1 MPDYSTADEFA
12 SATAAGD
19 NPAPKAAVVTATAAA
34 ETLGPTPQKIRRDF
48 RDEVEAQ
55 GKILA
60 TLLKIEHGRPHEI
73 DIGAAQAL
81 AAAKTNASYPLDP
94 DVADEM
100 AELIEKAS
108 VGAIN
113 NEVHWAVDVVG
124 EYIAVINMA
133 LAGLRVILAFGA
145 PTPPRWHNL
154 PVHQLAVEVIRL
166 AKTTGG
172 RMIEAAPVR
181 TSA

>member
-1 MPDYSTADEFA
+1 MPDYSTTAEFA
-12 SATAAGD
+12 SVTAAGD
-19 NPAPKAAVVTATAAA
+19 NPAPKAAVATATAAA

-48 RDEVEAQ
+48 HDEVKVQ

-60 TLLKIEHGRPHEI
+60 TLVAIEHGRPYEI

-81 AAAKTNASYPLDP
+81 AAAKTNASYPLEP
-94 DVADEM
+94 DVAEGI
-100 AELIEKAS
+100 AKLIEKAGF
-108 VGAIN
+108 GAIN
-113 NEVHWAVDVVG
+113 DEVFWAVDVVQ
-124 EYIAVINMA
+124 EYIAVLNMA
-133 LAGLRVILAFGA
+133 IAGLRVILAFGA

-154 PVHQLAVEVIRL
+154 PVHELAVEVIRL